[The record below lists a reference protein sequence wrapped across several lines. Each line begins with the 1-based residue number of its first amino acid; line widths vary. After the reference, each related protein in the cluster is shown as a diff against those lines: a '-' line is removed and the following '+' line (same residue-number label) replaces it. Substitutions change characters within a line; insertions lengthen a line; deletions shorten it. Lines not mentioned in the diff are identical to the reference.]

1 MALQWN
7 VADFSVED
15 LLSMAAAMEQAG
27 YDYYEEIIQKTSEP
41 RVKNEVR
48 FLRDEEA
55 QHKGVFQEMLKKKGK
70 SAAKVSGALQQIL
83 QKEVITPLEEMRA
96 TKKISSNRDALSFGA
111 SMERTSIEF
120 YKALAAQPAA
130 AALVSD
136 INAVIK
142 EEEGHLRKISVLL
155 AY

>member
-1 MALQWN
+1 MSLQWN
-7 VADFSVED
+7 VAEFSVED

-27 YDYYEEIIQKTSEP
+27 FDYYNEVIQKATEP

-55 QHKGVFQEMLKKKGK
+55 LHKNVFQEMLKKKGK
-70 SAAKVSGALQQIL
+70 AAVTVSGALQQIL

-96 TKKISSNRDALSFGA
+96 SKKISSNRDALNFGA
-111 SMERTSIEF
+111 AMERASIEF

-130 AALVSD
+130 AAMAPD

-142 EEEGHLRKISVLL
+142 EEEGHLRKIAVLL